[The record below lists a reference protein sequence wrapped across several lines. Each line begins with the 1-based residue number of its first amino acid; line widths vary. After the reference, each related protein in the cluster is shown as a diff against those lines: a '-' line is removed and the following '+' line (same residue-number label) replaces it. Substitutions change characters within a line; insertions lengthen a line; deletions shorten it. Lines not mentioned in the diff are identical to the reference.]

1 MVVAIVEVQI
11 GVDDHTV
18 PIGSVWLRGGWM
30 GGWMDC
36 LISIGSG
43 WLGKGWLMHQFSRY
57 IPCQVA
63 DFIFSHDAVALQ
75 LVLAKNIVIR
85 ESKKTLESLYW
96 SRCLHRVMFQ

>member
-1 MVVAIVEVQI
+1 MVVAIVEVPI

-18 PIGSVWLRGGWM
+18 PIGSGWLRDGWM
-30 GGWMDC
+30 GCWMDC

-57 IPCQVA
+57 VPCQVA
-63 DFIFSHDAVALQ
+63 EFILTHDAVALQ
-75 LVLAKNIVIR
+75 HVLAEDIVIR

-96 SRCLHRVMFQ
+96 S